1 MKNVL
6 EKIKAFFVRLFKRP
20 ALATSTGE
28 VTEEVPPAEE
38 IIERADSDNGFFRW
52 FTFVMAVIAVGVTI
66 AMGVFLIVE
75 ACGLGAQ
82 GGVFDLFGMQWD
94 ILEES
99 GERVFGA
106 LTSIVGSLATVVGAL
121 VIGIP
126 FGVLTS
132 VIISRYTGGW
142 FKAVLNQ
149 LIALFAGIPSVV
161 WGFFGL
167 TVLVPLFQNNP
178 SGQGEGL
185 LVSILVLA
193 FMTIPTIVN
202 VSVNSLDA
210 VNPDFVQASKAMGN
224 TRNQTV
230 FRMVLPS
237 AKRGI
242 VVACILGVGKALG
255 EGIALSMICGN
266 ANVLPG
272 GLFSSFNTM
281 TTLIF
286 SSFTSSDL
294 AARAALFCVGVVLFV
309 FTIVINLLVN
319 IAGKEKS
326 ANSKSK
332 LVLWIR
338 AKIFGQ
344 KVSSG
349 PRYRTMDLS
358 KKSEKAV
365 DFTYRKN
372 ARICTDIWFWASV
385 VITAVTFVAFLFV
398 IGYILVNGCPL
409 LFENF
414 STVFAP
420 YNPLHGGISLLSQI
434 ETTLVMIGL
443 TLIIC
448 VPLGILA
455 AVWLSQY
462 ANEDSWVIKIIR
474 FCIQVLAGAPGIII
488 GLLGYTLFVQTQ
500 MFGRGYT
507 LLAGVLTM
515 SIMCLPTV
523 VNTVENSLRAVP
535 KEYLDAST
543 AMGVGKVRTIF
554 RILLPQSLTGIFS
567 AIILCIGK
575 VVAESAALIF
585 TSGTMQ
591 ASPSL
596 YGSGATLAV
605 SMYMFARDGS
615 NQDSA
620 FVAGVIIVLVVIIVN
635 LIMYFLE
642 RWSERVKNGGSL
654 FSKTKTVKGEA
665 AQMVRVAE
673 ARREFEEEESE
684 RYDE

>member
-1 MKNVL
+1 
-6 EKIKAFFVRLFKRP
+6 
-20 ALATSTGE
+20 
-28 VTEEVPPAEE
+28 
-38 IIERADSDNGFFRW
+38 
-52 FTFVMAVIAVGVTI
+52 
-66 AMGVFLIVE
+66 
-75 ACGLGAQ
+75 
-82 GGVFDLFGMQWD
+82 MQWD

-99 GERVFGA
+99 GERIFGA

-126 FGVLTS
+126 FGVLTA

-210 VNPDFVQASKAMGN
+210 INPDFVQASKAMGN

-266 ANVLPG
+266 ANVLPD

-286 SSFTSSDL
+286 SSFASSDL

-326 ANSKSK
+326 ANSSNKF
-332 LVLWIR
+332 VQWIR

-372 ARICTDIWFWASV
+372 ARVCTDIWFGASV
-385 VITAVTFVAFLFV
+385 AITG
-398 IGYILVNGCPL
+398 GYV
-409 LFENF
+409 
-414 STVFAP
+414 
-420 YNPLHGGISLLSQI
+420 
-434 ETTLVMIGL
+434 
-443 TLIIC
+443 
-448 VPLGILA
+448 
-455 AVWLSQY
+455 
-462 ANEDSWVIKIIR
+462 R
-474 FCIQVLAGAPGIII
+474 
-488 GLLGYTLFVQTQ
+488 
-500 MFGRGYT
+500 R
-507 LLAGVLTM
+507 
-515 SIMCLPTV
+515 LPV
-523 VNTVENSLRAVP
+523 CH
-535 KEYLDAST
+535 
-543 AMGVGKVRTIF
+543 
-554 RILLPQSLTGIFS
+554 RIYHRQRLP
-567 AIILCIGK
+567 
-575 VVAESAALIF
+575 AAL
-585 TSGTMQ
+585 
-591 ASPSL
+591 
-596 YGSGATLAV
+596 
-605 SMYMFARDGS
+605 
-615 NQDSA
+615 
-620 FVAGVIIVLVVIIVN
+620 
-635 LIMYFLE
+635 
-642 RWSERVKNGGSL
+642 
-654 FSKTKTVKGEA
+654 
-665 AQMVRVAE
+665 
-673 ARREFEEEESE
+673 
-684 RYDE
+684 

>member
-1 MKNVL
+1 M
-6 EKIKAFFVRLFKRP
+6 
-20 ALATSTGE
+20 
-28 VTEEVPPAEE
+28 
-38 IIERADSDNGFFRW
+38 
-52 FTFVMAVIAVGVTI
+52 
-66 AMGVFLIVE
+66 
-75 ACGLGAQ
+75 
-82 GGVFDLFGMQWD
+82 
-94 ILEES
+94 
-99 GERVFGA
+99 
-106 LTSIVGSLATVVGAL
+106 
-121 VIGIP
+121 
-126 FGVLTS
+126 
-132 VIISRYTGGW
+132 
-142 FKAVLNQ
+142 
-149 LIALFAGIPSVV
+149 
-161 WGFFGL
+161 
-167 TVLVPLFQNNP
+167 
-178 SGQGEGL
+178 
-185 LVSILVLA
+185 
-193 FMTIPTIVN
+193 
-202 VSVNSLDA
+202 
-210 VNPDFVQASKAMGN
+210 
-224 TRNQTV
+224 
-230 FRMVLPS
+230 
-237 AKRGI
+237 
-242 VVACILGVGKALG
+242 
-255 EGIALSMICGN
+255 
-266 ANVLPG
+266 
-272 GLFSSFNTM
+272 
-281 TTLIF
+281 
-286 SSFTSSDL
+286 
-294 AARAALFCVGVVLFV
+294 
-309 FTIVINLLVN
+309 
-319 IAGKEKS
+319 
-326 ANSKSK
+326 
-332 LVLWIR
+332 
-338 AKIFGQ
+338 
-344 KVSSG
+344 
-349 PRYRTMDLS
+349 
-358 KKSEKAV
+358 

-372 ARICTDIWFWASV
+372 ARVCTDIWFGASV
-385 VITAVTFVAFLFV
+385 AITGVTFVAFLFV

-420 YNPLHGGISLLSQI
+420 YNPLQGGISLLSQI

-684 RYDE
+684 RRDE